1 MERKKSIL
9 FLLLILLC
17 FVVVGCGKGKTEDT
31 KKEEKTSSV
40 QTLKCSNE
48 DGDTKVS
55 MTIEQNK
62 KTYEITK
69 AQMTMSA
76 KSDLYEDMGLT
87 DEQLKSAICN
97 EDLGAYKSCNVKNSD
112 GIITVDYE
120 FHTFNFSCN
129 FYFFFCQVSVPCID
143 FHQRISFSTNFCNS
157 PYIKRP
163 LISRMSQNSDIILS
177 QRSYN
182 HISV

>member
-17 FVVVGCGKGKTEDT
+17 FVVVGCGKEKTEDT

-112 GIITVDYE
+112 GTITVDYE
-120 FHTFNFSCN
+120 FDLEEFKKETLEDTEKDELDGETLKKLKESAEEEGYTCK
-129 FYFFFCQVSVPCID
+129 
-143 FHQRISFSTNFCNS
+143 IS
-157 PYIKRP
+157 
-163 LISRMSQNSDIILS
+163 
-177 QRSYN
+177 
-182 HISV
+182 